1 MQMTPFGLVGLEEL
15 EARHTCRCVYTQC
28 IILLH
33 GRSTCL
39 LWTEFFIIDP
49 FRGDL
54 LRAAMWHVIAVL
66 REKGE

>member
-15 EARHTCRCVYTQC
+15 EARHTSVCV
-28 IILLH
+28 ILLH

-54 LRAAMWHVIAVL
+54 LRAAMWHVITVL